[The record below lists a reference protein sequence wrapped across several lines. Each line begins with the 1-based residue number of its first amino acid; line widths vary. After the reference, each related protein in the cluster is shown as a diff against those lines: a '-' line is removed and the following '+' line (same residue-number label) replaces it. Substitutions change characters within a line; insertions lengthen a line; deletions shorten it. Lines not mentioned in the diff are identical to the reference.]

1 MTKFP
6 ITTKGF
12 EKLSQELKHLKGE
25 ERPAVIASISEA
37 REHGDLSENAEYH
50 AAKEKQGFI
59 ERRILDLED
68 KIARSEVI
76 DISQLSGDKVKFG
89 ARVNL
94 IDLDIEKQISYQI
107 VGEYESE
114 LKQGKVS
121 FNSPIARAMVG
132 KQKGEVIEVTTPSG
146 IKEYKIL
153 EVSFA

>member
-1 MTKFP
+1 MSKFP
-6 ITTKGF
+6 ITIEGF
-12 EKLSQELKHLKGE
+12 EKLSEELSQLKTV

-37 REHGDLSENAEYH
+37 REHGDLSENAEYQ

-59 ERRILDLED
+59 EGRIANLED

-76 DISQLSGDKVKFG
+76 DISKLSGDTVKFG

-94 IDLDIEKQISYQI
+94 IDLDTKKKISYQI

-114 LKQGKVS
+114 LEQGKVS
-121 FNSPIARAMVG
+121 FSSPIARAMVG
-132 KQKGEVIEVTTPSG
+132 KHKGEVIEVGAPSG

-153 EVSFA
+153 EVTFA

>member
-1 MTKFP
+1 MSKFP
-6 ITTKGF
+6 ITIEGF
-12 EKLSQELKHLKGE
+12 EKLSEELSQLKTV

-37 REHGDLSENAEYH
+37 REHGDLSENAEYQ

-59 ERRILDLED
+59 EGRIANLED

-76 DISQLSGDKVKFG
+76 DISKLSGNTVKFG

-94 IDLDIEKQISYQI
+94 IDLDTKKKISYQI

-114 LKQGKVS
+114 LEQGKVS
-121 FNSPIARAMVG
+121 FSSPIARAMVG
-132 KQKGEVIEVTTPSG
+132 KNKGEVIEVGAPSG

-153 EVSFA
+153 EVTFA